1 MSYWTDPSA
10 APQNPTPTVGELGE
24 QLVAEWLQTQNWVI
38 LHHRWRC
45 RWGEIDLIACSGA
58 REQGKLDAGNLQK
71 NTTMAGSSQLTSP
84 CPPVS
89 SSPLLTFIEIKT
101 RSPRN
106 WDADGRLAIT
116 PRKQAKLLQAA
127 ELFLAKYPEMASYPC
142 RFDVALV
149 SCRRLSQGSSPASV
163 STAAQCKIQAT
174 PLEEPNSLAS
184 QECRTNL
191 APSPP
196 ITDRARQVSLIQ
208 LGQPVVRAGYQL
220 FLVDYIPSAF
230 D

>member
-1 MSYWTDPSA
+1 MSYWTDPTA

-24 QLVAEWLQTQNWVI
+24 QLVAEWLQAQNWVI

-58 REQGKLDAGNLQK
+58 RERGKLDAGNVKQ
-71 NTTMAGSSQLTSP
+71 NTTMAGISQFTSP

-89 SSPLLTFIEIKT
+89 HSPLLAFIEIKT

-116 PRKQAKLLQAA
+116 LQKQAKLLQAA

-149 SCRRLSQGSSPASV
+149 SCRRLPQRSSQASV
-163 STAAQCKIQAT
+163 STVAQGEIQPI
-174 PLEEPNSLAS
+174 PLEEHNSLAS
-184 QECRTNL
+184 QECRSNL

-196 ITDRARQVSLIQ
+196 ITDRARQVSSIQ

-220 FLVDYIPSAF
+220 VLVDYIPSAF